1 MDGVQVSGAVK
12 KATRL
17 TSEANQAIHTLN
29 TVVAGLFSSGASIAG
44 DDISPIPAYLMTI
57 FEAAL
62 ALWTRHP
69 NYTKMSEEWMT
80 VLLMTNA

>member
-1 MDGVQVSGAVK
+1 MSGAGK
-12 KATRL
+12 MATRL

-29 TVVAGLFSSGASIAG
+29 TVTAGLFSSGASIAG
-44 DDISPIPAYLMTI
+44 DDISHIPAYLMTI
-57 FEAAL
+57 FEAAW

-69 NYTKMSEEWMT
+69 KYTKMSEEWMT